1 MAFRELKTLSRDAYL
16 QERIAALRE
25 IYLSVQIKLMR
36 QIKAGELTE
45 FGAARANAILA
56 EVKTIVAGL
65 NRNVYRWAKSA
76 IPDAYEQGID
86 LAAERLK
93 ALNVV
98 RHVSYD
104 AGVHTSAVN
113 VLVNEVALDMVS
125 TNIGIEKFFNRFIR
139 QTQQKL
145 IEDAEISKQIAQG
158 VIEGQARRTVSDD
171 LLKSLRE
178 KMGDQKFIFIN
189 GRNYRP
195 DKYAELVARTR
206 TREAT
211 TQGTINTSLHYGM
224 DLVQWDIH
232 SEICEYC
239 QQYAGRVYSISGND
253 ENFPALKEQ
262 PPLHPHCRC
271 VLIPVTFQH
280 LERSGVLDETI
291 KLSRSKLIDIDSF
304 AKYEE
309 ALASL

>member
-1 MAFRELKTLSRDAYL
+1 MAFRELRTLSREAYL
-16 QERIAALRE
+16 QERIIALRE
-25 IYLSVQIKLMR
+25 IYRSAQIKLLR

-56 EVKTIVAGL
+56 EVKTIVTGL
-65 NRNVYRWAKSA
+65 NRDVYRWAKASM
-76 IPDAYEQGID
+76 PDAYEQGID

-104 AGVHTSAVN
+104 AGIHTSAVN
-113 VLVNEVALDMVS
+113 VLVNDVALDMVS

-158 VIEGQARRTVSDD
+158 VIEGQARRTVSDE

-178 KMGDQKFIFIN
+178 KMGDQKFIAIN

-211 TQGTINTSLHYGM
+211 TQGTINTSLRYGIT
-224 DLVQWDIH
+224 LVQVDVH
-232 SEICEYC
+232 SNACEKC
-239 QQYAGRVYSISGND
+239 QTHSGRVYSLTGGD
-253 ENFPALKEQ
+253 PNFPELKEQ
-262 PPLHPHCRC
+262 PPYHPSCLC
-271 VLIPVTFQH
+271 VLSPVTFQH

-291 KLSRSKLIDIDSF
+291 KLSQSPLIKIPSF
-304 AKYEE
+304 ADFQEV
-309 ALASL
+309 LASL